1 MGGGKRNLIDALA
14 GLPWP
19 VGLVVGALGYL
30 TLAHGVPMGFARQGG
45 PLAQAFAGGSHPF
58 SLLGWLFFGMC
69 AIGALASFLNA
80 RRTRRLL
87 DTRTGLESIAALGW
101 RDFERLVGEAFRR
114 RGYSVEETGLGGAD
128 GGIDLILRRDGRRIL
143 VQCKQWRRERVPVN
157 VVREMYGLMA
167 HHRADEV
174 RIAALGGFTPDAERF
189 AEGKR
194 IELIDGSALLAM
206 TEEGRSVKSGAIDAR
221 NRVEPRLVAIGEER
235 VGAPICPQCGETMI
249 RRTSRRN
256 GNRFWGCSIFP
267 VCKGVRS

>member
-1 MGGGKRNLIDALA
+1 MGRGKRNLIDVLA

-30 TLAHGVPMGFARQGG
+30 TLAHGVPAWFARQGG
-45 PLAQAFAGGSHPF
+45 PFAQVFTGESSPLPLLAWVF
-58 SLLGWLFFGMC
+58 LVLC
-69 AIGALASFLNA
+69 AIGALASFLKSQ
-80 RRTRRLL
+80 RTRRLL

-114 RGYSVEETGLGGAD
+114 RGYSVEETGLSGAD

-143 VQCKQWRRERVPVN
+143 VQCKQWRRQRVPVN

-174 RIAALGGFTPDAERF
+174 RIAALGRFTPDAERF

-194 IELIDGSALLAM
+194 IEIIDGSALLAM
-206 TEEGRSVKSGAIDAR
+206 IEEGGAVNSGAIEAR
-221 NRVEPRLVAIGEER
+221 NRIELKLVATTEKLIDIPSLSAMWR
-235 VGAPICPQCGETMI
+235 NND
-249 RRTSRRN
+249 SR
-256 GNRFWGCSIFP
+256 S
-267 VCKGVRS
+267 